1 MPSVAVMFLRRNT
14 PSRWTPKTAG
24 GQPRRQTDSVDQK
37 LFLIPVPKS
46 QCSTELHAVIHT
58 AAGRRAGC
66 GELAPAAS
74 RLTVPKKEQLQLL
87 QDTVQVNPVEIL
99 VPTAQHITL
108 NT

>member
-58 AAGRRAGC
+58 ATGRRAGC

-74 RLTVPKKEQLQLL
+74 RLTVPKKEHCKTQFKSILS
-87 QDTVQVNPVEIL
+87 EIL